1 MRIAVMGSRGY
12 PSTYGGFETFVR
24 EFVPRAVDAGHELV
38 VYCRESPNGK
48 RSWSVDGALCRLT
61 RGIDDHHL
69 STLSY
74 GLSSAW
80 DVRRSGI
87 DVALVLNTANGFWL
101 PLIRSAGVPVAL
113 NVDGLEWERDKW
125 NRLGRAVFKAG
136 SALSARQATRL
147 IADSRA
153 IAGIWHDRYGVRPDF
168 IPYGANVLA
177 DDGDDELIALGII
190 PGEYVLTVARLVPE
204 NNVMLTLDALGG
216 IDRRS
221 RPSHV
226 IVGSGYGSRL
236 HGQIAEIAAGRD
248 EVRMLGHVSNQRLLS
263 QLYRH
268 CRVYVHGHSVG
279 GTNPSL
285 LQALGSGAPV
295 LAYDAVFNREVIG
308 DTAGLYY
315 SDSRSLVDQLDLM
328 LNSQDLSDVLAES
341 AQARIAERYQW
352 DEVCDRYL
360 EVLSDLAGERGAG
373 RPLEPVAA

>member
-1 MRIAVMGSRGY
+1 MA
-12 PSTYGGFETFVR
+12 
-24 EFVPRAVDAGHELV
+24 
-38 VYCRESPNGK
+38 RES
-48 RSWSVDGALCRLT
+48 A
-61 RGIDDHHL
+61 
-69 STLSY
+69 
-74 GLSSAW
+74 
-80 DVRRSGI
+80 
-87 DVALVLNTANGFWL
+87 
-101 PLIRSAGVPVAL
+101 IR
-113 NVDGLEWERDKW
+113 
-125 NRLGRAVFKAG
+125 
-136 SALSARQATRL
+136 
-147 IADSRA
+147 
-153 IAGIWHDRYGVRPDF
+153 HDRYGVRPDY
-168 IPYGANVLA
+168 IPYGADVA
-177 DDGDDELIALGII
+177 DDDADDELVALGII

-248 EVRMLGHVSNQRLLS
+248 EVRMVGHVSNQRLLA

-285 LQALGSGAPV
+285 LQALAAGAPV

-315 SDSRSLVDQLDLM
+315 RDPRSLVDQLNRVMVSD
-328 LNSQDLSDVLAES
+328 DLSELLSES

-352 DEVCDRYL
+352 DDVCDRYL
-360 EVLSDLAGERGAG
+360 EVLGGLAGERDPN
-373 RPLEPVAA
+373 RTLETVPA